1 MPNFINHMAVR
12 VCTYR
17 DDTIGD
23 LEFTE
28 ALDIGGD
35 IMSPLSTDD

>member
-1 MPNFINHMAVR
+1 MAAWVY
-12 VCTYR
+12 TYS
-17 DDTIGD
+17 DGTIGD

-28 ALDIGGD
+28 ALDTGGG